1 MSVTRDVL
9 SEIREI
15 AKGMPQVNIMEVC
28 GTHTQTIAMH
38 GIREAMP
45 ENINLISGPGC
56 PVCVTH
62 QRDLDNIIELA
73 LNGVKIATYGDMLRI
88 PGSRMRLD
96 EVRTIKNNVKAIYSI
111 KEIIGTDYVFFG
123 AGFETTAPMT
133 AYALQKG
140 VVVYSV
146 HKLIPPVLK
155 VLTQSG
161 EIRIDGFIGPGHVS
175 TIIGSNAYEGLNI
188 PLVISGFEREDVLL
202 SVLMLLKQIKEG
214 RTEVE
219 NEYTRVVT
227 PEGNTS
233 AQKILEENFIVTDAE
248 WRGFGTIPDSG
259 LEPKNKELDAKV
271 IYKDILKNVPE
282 PSYPKGCICDRII
295 RGLNLPSDCPLFKGG
310 KCNPIEPI
318 GPCMVSVEGACNVWF
333 RNKR

>member
-1 MSVTRDVL
+1 MPAALDIL
-9 SEIREI
+9 SEIKKI
-15 AKGMPQVNIMEVC
+15 AEGIPSLSIMEVC

-45 ENINLISGPGC
+45 ENVSLISGPGC

-73 LNGVKIATYGDMLRI
+73 LNDVKIATYGDMLRI
-88 PGSRMRLD
+88 PGSKMRLD
-96 EVRTIKNNVKAIYSI
+96 EVRTLKNNVKAIYSI

-146 HKLIPPVLK
+146 HKLIPPVLR
-155 VLTQSG
+155 VLTESG

-202 SVLMLLKQIKEG
+202 SILMLLKQIKEG
-214 RTEVE
+214 RAEVE
-219 NEYTRVVT
+219 NEYARAVT
-227 PEGNTS
+227 QEGNIE
-233 AQKILEENFIVTDAE
+233 AQRILKENFIVADAQ

-259 LEPKNKELDAKV
+259 LEPRDGELDAK
-271 IYKDILKNVPE
+271 IAYKDILKDVPE
-282 PSYPKGCICDRII
+282 PSYPKGCICERII
-295 RGLNLPSDCPLFKGG
+295 RGLNIPSDCPLFKGG
-310 KCNPIEPI
+310 QCTPIEPV

-333 RNKR
+333 RNII